1 MENYIKVYTNLRRRF
16 DKMAKKSKINEKI
29 TNTHLFSVE
38 GTLNVDALNEG
49 SIIAEV
55 EEEGE
60 IDLVDYLK
68 KFNGSYVKIQI
79 TDKTEETVE

>member
-1 MENYIKVYTNLRRRF
+1 
-16 DKMAKKSKINEKI
+16 MAKSKINEKI
-29 TNTHLFSVE
+29 ANTHLFSVE
-38 GTLNVDALNEG
+38 GTLNVDELTEG

>member
-1 MENYIKVYTNLRRRF
+1 
-16 DKMAKKSKINEKI
+16 MAKKSKINEKI

-38 GTLNVDALNEG
+38 GTLNVDELNEG
-49 SIIAEV
+49 SIITEV

-60 IDLVDYLK
+60 IDLVNYLK

-79 TDKTEETVE
+79 TDKTEETVEE